1 MHNLIVPAGAPT
13 HFAGKKIASRWPYV
27 MPGELVVANGETGQL
42 FENATF
48 LCTLDKP
55 FETWW
60 MGADVYPMT
69 TPEGETEP
77 VDVEPI
83 LAQQLGD
90 VLHRLVKLQI
100 DYVNLDQKITKAAAR
115 MNQLFDRNSKRWSWG
130 PQPNTIVRQ
139 QGYTVS
145 VSNLAAAAAATFPT
159 GDWGNVAQQ
168 EVSHV
173 RVNCEFL
180 GYLLV
185 LEAEGDKK

>member
-13 HFAGKKIASRWPYV
+13 KFAGKNIVSRWPYV
-27 MPGELVVANGETGQL
+27 MPGELVVPNGETGQL

-69 TPEGETEP
+69 SETAN
-77 VDVEPI
+77 VAPI

-90 VLHRLVKLQI
+90 VLHRLVKLQV

-115 MNQLFDRNSKRWSWG
+115 MNQLFDKNTKRWSWG

-139 QGYTVS
+139 QGYAVS
-145 VSNLAAAAAATFPT
+145 VSNLAAAVGATFST
-159 GDWGNVAQQ
+159 GDWGNIAQQ
-168 EVSHV
+168 NVSHL
-173 RVNCEFL
+173 RINCEFI

-185 LEAEGDKK
+185 LEGSSEEAKK